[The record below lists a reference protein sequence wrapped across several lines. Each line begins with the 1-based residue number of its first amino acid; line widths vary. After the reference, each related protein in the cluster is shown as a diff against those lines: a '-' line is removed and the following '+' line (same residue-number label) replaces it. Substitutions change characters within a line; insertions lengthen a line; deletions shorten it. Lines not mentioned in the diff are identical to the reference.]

1 MTAPAPRTAEA
12 TRKERRRDGRTF
24 DLRLTLRLTVYVRKY
39 AAGLA
44 VSVVLLPLISLF
56 EIAQPYLLK
65 RAIDEH
71 IAPHRLPGLDR
82 LAVMY
87 LLALVGQYGAAFAHN
102 YLVQVVGQRAMSDLR
117 LAVHRHVLRLS
128 AAFFDRTPIGQLMT
142 RMTNDIEA
150 LTELFA
156 SGVISLLGDVVRL
169 GLIIAVMFRTD
180 GRLALFSMAAV
191 PVLGV
196 IAVLFRG
203 WMRDAFRE
211 IRAKLSRMNGF
222 LQEHLSGIKVVQS
235 FAQERRVA
243 AEFTEVN
250 QGYRQANARAIAAD
264 AALYSVVEAVA
275 SIAVAGLLWRGG
287 ARIAAGG
294 LSFGVL
300 VQFVE
305 YLGKFFAPLRDL
317 SAKITVMQQAMTA
330 AERVFGILDTQ
341 ELDRPTTLSGTL
353 EGLPNPPAT
362 TPLGNAELR
371 QRDLPAP
378 SAESAPGPT
387 SPSASSS
394 VGLCPAELIAGG
406 VGNPPRVPITVE
418 FRHVTFGYRPD
429 RPVLRDL
436 SLSIR
441 RGETLAVVG
450 ASGAGKSTLIKLL
463 PGLYHPQQG
472 AILLDGMD
480 TRTLEPAVLRR
491 RVVVV
496 NQDVFLFAGT
506 LGDNIGLGDPS
517 ATPEAIAAAARRVG
531 ADRVIASRP
540 EGLAA
545 PVLERG
551 ANYSAGERQ
560 LIAFARALQRD
571 PQILVLDEATASV
584 DPEVERIIERGIAE
598 LMRNRTSIVIAH
610 RLSTVR
616 RADRIIV
623 LDHGAI
629 AEEGRHDEL
638 LAREG
643 IYAKLYRLQMQHGH
657 PGRSEAAE

>member
-1 MTAPAPRTAEA
+1 MSAPAKRP
-12 TRKERRRDGRTF
+12 KQGKGKGKGKGKDGRTF
-24 DLRLTLRLTVYVRKY
+24 DLALVARLFPFVRQY
-39 AAGLA
+39 GRGLL
-44 VSVVLLPLISLF
+44 VSITLLPLISGF

-82 LAVMY
+82 LAVLY
-87 LLALVGQYGAAFAHN
+87 LLALIGQYGAAFAHN
-102 YLVQVVGQRAMSDLR
+102 YLVQIVGQRAMSDLR

-142 RMTNDIEA
+142 RMTNDIES

-169 GLIIAVMFRTD
+169 GLIIFVMFRTD

-191 PVLGV
+191 PLLAV
-196 IAVLFRG
+196 IAMLFRG

-211 IRAKLSRMNGF
+211 IRSKLSRMNGF

-243 AEFTEVN
+243 DEFTEVN
-250 QGYRQANARAIAAD
+250 QGYRNANARAIAAD

-275 SIAVAGLLWRGG
+275 SIAVASLLWRGG

-300 VQFVE
+300 VQFIE

-317 SAKITVMQQAMTA
+317 SAKVTVMQQAMTA
-330 AERVFGILDTQ
+330 AERVFGILDTP
-341 ELDRPTTLSGTL
+341 EIDH
-353 EGLPNPPAT
+353 PPAH
-362 TPLGNAELR
+362 
-371 QRDLPAP
+371 AP
-378 SAESAPGPT
+378 SMTAVAEAAP
-387 SPSASSS
+387 A
-394 VGLCPAELIAGG
+394 
-406 VGNPPRVPITVE
+406 VE
-418 FRHVTFGYRPD
+418 FRHVTFGYREGVPI
-429 RPVLRDL
+429 LRDL
-436 SLSIR
+436 SLAIR

-463 PGLYHPQQG
+463 PGLYYPQQG
-472 AILLDGMD
+472 AILLDGVD
-480 TRTLEPAVLRR
+480 IRDLETAALRR

-506 LGDNIGLGDPS
+506 LADNIGLGDPA
-517 ATPEAIAAAARRVG
+517 ATPAALMEAARRVG
-531 ADRVIASRP
+531 ADRVIAARP
-540 EGLAA
+540 EGLDA

-551 ANYSAGERQ
+551 ANFSAGERQ
-560 LIAFARALQRD
+560 LIAFARALYRD
-571 PQILVLDEATASV
+571 PHILVLDEATASV

-598 LMRNRTSIVIAH
+598 LMRDRTSIVIAH

-623 LDHGAI
+623 VDRGCI
-629 AEEGRHDEL
+629 AEEGCHDDL
-638 LAREG
+638 LALDG
-643 IYAKLYRLQMQHGH
+643 TYAKLYRLQMQHPS
-657 PGRSEAAE
+657 PGRRNEAAE

>member
-1 MTAPAPRTAEA
+1 
-12 TRKERRRDGRTF
+12 
-24 DLRLTLRLTVYVRKY
+24 
-39 AAGLA
+39 
-44 VSVVLLPLISLF
+44 
-56 EIAQPYLLK
+56 
-65 RAIDEH
+65 
-71 IAPHRLPGLDR
+71 
-82 LAVMY
+82 
-87 LLALVGQYGAAFAHN
+87 
-102 YLVQVVGQRAMSDLR
+102 
-117 LAVHRHVLRLS
+117 
-128 AAFFDRTPIGQLMT
+128 
-142 RMTNDIEA
+142 
-150 LTELFA
+150 
-156 SGVISLLGDVVRL
+156 
-169 GLIIAVMFRTD
+169 
-180 GRLALFSMAAV
+180 
-191 PVLGV
+191 
-196 IAVLFRG
+196 
-203 WMRDAFRE
+203 
-211 IRAKLSRMNGF
+211 
-222 LQEHLSGIKVVQS
+222 
-235 FAQERRVA
+235 
-243 AEFTEVN
+243 
-250 QGYRQANARAIAAD
+250 
-264 AALYSVVEAVA
+264 VEAVA
-275 SIAVAGLLWRGG
+275 SIAVASLLWRGG

-341 ELDRPTTLSGTL
+341 ELDR
-353 EGLPNPPAT
+353 A
-362 TPLGNAELR
+362 
-371 QRDLPAP
+371 PAP
-378 SAESAPGPT
+378 APPTLVEPAAGP
-387 SPSASSS
+387 A
-394 VGLCPAELIAGG
+394 AA
-406 VGNPPRVPITVE
+406 VE
-418 FRHVTFGYRPD
+418 FRHVTFGYRLD

-472 AILLDGMD
+472 AILLDGID
-480 TRTLEPAVLRR
+480 TRALEPAALRR

-506 LGDNIGLGDPS
+506 LGDNIGLGDAS
-517 ATPEAIAAAARRVG
+517 ATPQAIAAAARRVG

-584 DPEVERIIERGIAE
+584 DPEVERVIERGIAE
-598 LMRNRTSIVIAH
+598 LMRDRTSIVIAH

-629 AEEGRHDEL
+629 AEEGCHDDL
-638 LAREG
+638 LARDG

>member
-1 MTAPAPRTAEA
+1 MSAPVKGRAA
-12 TRKERRRDGRTF
+12 TPARDDRGEKDGRRDGRTF
-24 DLRLTLRLTVYVRKY
+24 DLALMLRLSVYVRKY
-39 AAGLA
+39 GAGLA
-44 VSVVLLPLISLF
+44 VSILLLPLISAF

-82 LAVMY
+82 LALLY
-87 LLALVGQYGAAFAHN
+87 LLALVGQYGAAFAHS
-102 YLVQVVGQRAMSDLR
+102 YLVQVVGQRAMNDLR
-117 LAVHRHVLRLS
+117 LAVHRHVLRLCS
-128 AAFFDRTPIGQLMT
+128 AFFDRTPIGQLMT

-169 GLIIAVMFRTD
+169 GLIIVVMFRTD
-180 GRLALFSMAAV
+180 GRLAFFSMAAV
-191 PVLGV
+191 PVLAV
-196 IAVLFRG
+196 VAVLFRG

-211 IRAKLSRMNGF
+211 IRAKLSRMNAF

-243 AEFTEVN
+243 DEFTEVN
-250 QGYRQANARAIAAD
+250 QGYRQANARAISAD
-264 AALYSVVEAVA
+264 AALYSVVEAIA

-330 AERVFGILDTQ
+330 AERVFGILDNQ
-341 ELDRPTTLSGTL
+341 ELDMSVGPLAA
-353 EGLPNPPAT
+353 LPPPPASS
-362 TPLGNAELR
+362 P
-371 QRDLPAP
+371 
-378 SAESAPGPT
+378 PT
-387 SPSASSS
+387 
-394 VGLCPAELIAGG
+394 GG
-406 VGNPPRVPITVE
+406 AVAVE
-418 FRHVTFGYRPD
+418 FRQVTFGYRPD
-429 RPVLRDL
+429 RPVLRGL

-463 PGLYHPQQG
+463 PGLYYPQQG
-472 AILLDGMD
+472 AILIDGQD
-480 TRTLEPAVLRR
+480 IRALAPAALRR

-506 LGDNIGLGDPS
+506 LGENIGLGDPS
-517 ATPEAIAAAARRVG
+517 ATPEAIAAAAGRVG

-545 PVLERG
+545 PVMERG
-551 ANYSAGERQ
+551 ANFSAGERQ

-571 PQILVLDEATASV
+571 PRILVLDEATASV
-584 DPEVERIIERGIAE
+584 DPEVERVIERGIAE
-598 LMRNRTSIVIAH
+598 LMRDRTSIVIAH

-638 LAREG
+638 LARDG

-657 PGRSEAAE
+657 PGREAAE

>member
-1 MTAPAPRTAEA
+1 VTAVRARTERVEKDA
-12 TRKERRRDGRTF
+12 RKDGKTF
-24 DLRLTLRLTVYVRKY
+24 DLALMVRLSAYVRKY
-39 AAGLA
+39 ARGLA
-44 VSVVLLPLISLF
+44 VSILLLPLISAF

-82 LAVMY
+82 LALLY
-87 LLALVGQYGAAFAHN
+87 LLALVGQYGAAFAHS
-102 YLVQVVGQRAMSDLR
+102 YLVQVVGQRAMNDLR
-117 LAVHRHVLRLS
+117 LAVHRHVLRLCS
-128 AAFFDRTPIGQLMT
+128 AFFDRTPIGQLMT

-180 GRLALFSMAAV
+180 GRLASFSMAAV
-191 PVLGV
+191 PVL
-196 IAVLFRG
+196 AVVAMLFRG

-211 IRAKLSRMNGF
+211 IRAKLSRMNAF

-243 AEFTEVN
+243 DEFTEVN

-264 AALYSVVEAVA
+264 AALYSVVEAIA
-275 SIAVAGLLWRGG
+275 SIAVASLLWRGG

-330 AERVFGILDTQ
+330 AERVFGILDNQ
-341 ELDRPTTLSGTL
+341 ELDEPGAAPTTM
-353 EGLPNPPAT
+353 A
-362 TPLGNAELR
+362 
-371 QRDLPAP
+371 
-378 SAESAPGPT
+378 SAPVESVT
-387 SPSASSS
+387 ASDPS
-394 VGLCPAELIAGG
+394 IA
-406 VGNPPRVPITVE
+406 VS
-418 FRHVTFGYRPD
+418 FAHVTFGYRPD
-429 RPVLRDL
+429 KPVLRDL

-472 AILLDGMD
+472 AISIDGQD
-480 TRTLEPAVLRR
+480 IRALKPAELRR

-551 ANYSAGERQ
+551 ANFSAGERQ

-571 PQILVLDEATASV
+571 PHILVLDEATASV
-584 DPEVERIIERGIAE
+584 DPEVERVIERGIAA
-598 LMRNRTSIVIAH
+598 LMRDRTSIVIAH

-638 LAREG
+638 LARDG

-657 PGRSEAAE
+657 PGREAAE

>member
-1 MTAPAPRTAEA
+1 MTAVAPAQAPRGD
-12 TRKERRRDGRTF
+12 KGNKKDGRTF
-24 DLRLTLRLTVYVRKY
+24 DLALMLRLSVYVRKY

-44 VSVVLLPLISLF
+44 VSVVLLPLISAF

-82 LAVMY
+82 LAVLY
-87 LLALVGQYGAAFAHN
+87 LLALIGQYGAAFAHS
-102 YLVQVVGQRAMSDLR
+102 YLVQIVGQRAMNDLR
-117 LAVHRHVLRLS
+117 LAVHHHVLRLCS
-128 AAFFDRTPIGQLMT
+128 AFFDRTPIGQLMT

-169 GLIIAVMFRTD
+169 GLIIVVMFRTD
-180 GRLALFSMAAV
+180 GRLAFFSMAAV
-191 PVLGV
+191 PVLAV
-196 IAVLFRG
+196 VAVLFRG

-250 QGYRQANARAIAAD
+250 QGYRHANSRAIAAD
-264 AALYSVVEAVA
+264 AALYSVVEAIA
-275 SIAVAGLLWRGG
+275 SIAVASLLWRGG
-287 ARIAAGG
+287 GRIAAGA

-330 AERVFGILDTQ
+330 AERVFGILDNR
-341 ELDRPTTLSGTL
+341 ELDGA
-353 EGLPNPPAT
+353 AT
-362 TPLGNAELR
+362 STV
-371 QRDLPAP
+371 
-378 SAESAPGPT
+378 
-387 SPSASSS
+387 SSS
-394 VGLCPAELIAGG
+394 AAAAMAPDASVA
-406 VGNPPRVPITVE
+406 VE

-429 RPVLRDL
+429 KPVLRDL

-463 PGLYHPQQG
+463 PGLYFPQEG
-472 AILLDGMD
+472 AILIDGQD
-480 TRTLEPAVLRR
+480 IRALPTADLRR

-506 LGDNIGLGDPS
+506 LGDNIGLGDPA
-517 ATPEAIAAAARRVG
+517 ATPDAIAAAARRVG

-540 EGLAA
+540 EGLGA

-551 ANYSAGERQ
+551 ANFSAGERQ
-560 LIAFARALQRD
+560 LVAFARALQRD
-571 PQILVLDEATASV
+571 PHILVLDEATASV
-584 DPEVERIIERGIAE
+584 DPEVERVIERGIAE
-598 LMRNRTSIVIAH
+598 LMRHRTSIVIAH

-623 LDHGAI
+623 LDRGAI

-638 LAREG
+638 LARNG

-657 PGRSEAAE
+657 PGREAAE

>member
-1 MTAPAPRTAEA
+1 MTSPAAPVPR
-12 TRKERRRDGRTF
+12 RKRDRKDGRTF
-24 DLRLTLRLTVYVRKY
+24 DLALTLRLTVYVRKY

-44 VSVVLLPLISLF
+44 VSIVLLPLISLF

-191 PVLGV
+191 PILGV

-275 SIAVAGLLWRGG
+275 SIAVASLLWRGG

-341 ELDRPTTLSGTL
+341 ELDR
-353 EGLPNPPAT
+353 A
-362 TPLGNAELR
+362 
-371 QRDLPAP
+371 PAP
-378 SAESAPGPT
+378 APPTLVEPAAGP
-387 SPSASSS
+387 A
-394 VGLCPAELIAGG
+394 AA
-406 VGNPPRVPITVE
+406 VE
-418 FRHVTFGYRPD
+418 FRHVTFGYRLD

-472 AILLDGMD
+472 AILLDGID
-480 TRTLEPAVLRR
+480 TRALEPAALRR

-506 LGDNIGLGDPS
+506 LGDNIGLGDAS
-517 ATPEAIAAAARRVG
+517 ATPQAIAAAARRVG

-584 DPEVERIIERGIAE
+584 DPEVERVIERGIAE
-598 LMRNRTSIVIAH
+598 LMRDRTSIVIAH

-629 AEEGRHDEL
+629 AEEGCHDDL
-638 LAREG
+638 LARDG

>member
-1 MTAPAPRTAEA
+1 MTTAPAPGGPPAPPRRPREERGA
-12 TRKERRRDGRTF
+12 KEGRTF
-24 DLRLTLRLTVYVRKY
+24 DLALMMRLTVYVRKY

-44 VSVVLLPLISLF
+44 VSIALLPLISAF

-82 LAVMY
+82 LAVLY
-87 LLALVGQYGAAFAHN
+87 LLALVGQYGAAFAHS
-102 YLVQVVGQRAMSDLR
+102 YLVQIVGQRAMNDLR
-117 LAVHRHVLRLS
+117 LAVHRHVLRLCS
-128 AAFFDRTPIGQLMT
+128 AFFDRTPIGQLMT

-180 GRLALFSMAAV
+180 GRLAFFSMAAV
-191 PVLGV
+191 PVLAV
-196 IAVLFRG
+196 VAVLFRG

-211 IRAKLSRMNGF
+211 IRAKLSRMNAF

-264 AALYSVVEAVA
+264 AALYSVVEAIA

-330 AERVFGILDTQ
+330 AERVFGILDNR
-341 ELDRPTTLSGTL
+341 ELDRPGTIQ
-353 EGLPNPPAT
+353 A
-362 TPLGNAELR
+362 
-371 QRDLPAP
+371 LPA
-378 SAESAPGPT
+378 AVE
-387 SPSASSS
+387 
-394 VGLCPAELIAGG
+394 PARGQVAA
-406 VGNPPRVPITVE
+406 VE
-418 FRHVTFGYRPD
+418 FRNVTFGYRPD
-429 RPVLRDL
+429 KPVLRDL
-436 SLSIR
+436 SLTIH

-463 PGLYHPQQG
+463 PGLYYPQQG
-472 AILLDGMD
+472 SISIDGTD
-480 TRTLEPAVLRR
+480 IRALEPASLRR

-506 LGDNIGLGDPS
+506 LGDNIGLGDPA
-517 ATPEAIAAAARRVG
+517 ATPDAIASAARRVG

-551 ANYSAGERQ
+551 ANFSAGERQ

-571 PQILVLDEATASV
+571 PHILVLDEATASV

-598 LMRNRTSIVIAH
+598 LMRGRTSIVIAH

-616 RADRIIV
+616 HADRIVV
-623 LDHGAI
+623 LN
-629 AEEGRHDEL
+629 EGRVVEQGTHAEL
-638 LAREG
+638 IAAG
-643 IYAKLYRLQMQHGH
+643 GLYRDLYRTQFADQAD
-657 PGRSEAAE
+657 PEPVPTA

>member
-1 MTAPAPRTAEA
+1 MSAARRGPEDRESGEQSGRGKDLPGQGARDR
-12 TRKERRRDGRTF
+12 RKDGRTF
-24 DLRLTLRLTVYVRKY
+24 DLALMVRLMAYVRKY
-39 AAGLA
+39 AAGLT
-44 VSVVLLPLISLF
+44 VSIVLLPLISAF

-82 LAVMY
+82 LGVLY
-87 LLALVGQYGAAFAHN
+87 LLALVGQYGAAFAHS
-102 YLVQVVGQRAMSDLR
+102 YLVQIVGQRAMNDLR
-117 LAVHRHVLRLS
+117 LTVHRHVLRLS

-142 RMTNDIEA
+142 RLTNDIEA

-169 GLIIAVMFRTD
+169 GLIIVVMFRTD
-180 GRLALFSMAAV
+180 GRLASFSMAAV
-191 PVLGV
+191 PVLAV
-196 IAVLFRG
+196 VAVLFRG

-211 IRAKLSRMNGF
+211 IRAKLSRMNAF

-250 QGYRQANARAIAAD
+250 QGYREANARAISAD
-264 AALYSVVEAVA
+264 AALYSVVEAIA

-287 ARIAAGG
+287 ARIAVAG

-330 AERVFGILDTQ
+330 AERVFGILDNR
-341 ELDRPTTLSGTL
+341 ELDRPPAFAAVATQSAAAD
-353 EGLPNPPAT
+353 PAT
-362 TPLGNAELR
+362 ATA
-371 QRDLPAP
+371 
-378 SAESAPGPT
+378 
-387 SPSASSS
+387 
-394 VGLCPAELIAGG
+394 
-406 VGNPPRVPITVE
+406 VE
-418 FRHVTFGYRPD
+418 FRHVTFGYRAD
-429 RPVLRDL
+429 KPVLREL
-436 SLSIR
+436 SLTIR

-463 PGLYHPQQG
+463 PGLYHPQHG
-472 AILLDGMD
+472 AIAIDGSD
-480 TRTLEPAVLRR
+480 IRTLDPAVLRR

-506 LGDNIGLGDPS
+506 LGENISLGDPA
-517 ATPEAIAAAARRVG
+517 ATPESIASAARRVG

-551 ANYSAGERQ
+551 ANFSAGERQ

-571 PQILVLDEATASV
+571 PHILVLDEATASV
-584 DPEVERIIERGIAE
+584 DPEVERVIERGIAE
-598 LMRNRTSIVIAH
+598 LMRGRTSIVIAH

-629 AEEGRHDEL
+629 AEEGRHEEL
-638 LAREG
+638 LARDG